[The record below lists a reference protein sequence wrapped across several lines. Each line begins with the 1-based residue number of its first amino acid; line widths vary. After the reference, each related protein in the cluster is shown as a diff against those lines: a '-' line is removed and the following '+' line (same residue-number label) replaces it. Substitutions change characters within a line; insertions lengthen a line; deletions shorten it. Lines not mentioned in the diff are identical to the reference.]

1 MNTKEWLRQ
10 CRNIEAEV
18 KQLKESKERA
28 YFLALGGGID
38 MSKDKLSGTPKNG
51 TEDKF
56 AAYADYSFL
65 LDAKITELLTKR
77 LEIRRLI
84 NELDNYKHRM
94 LLQYYYIDCL
104 TWEQIA
110 EKLNN
115 DVRWIYK
122 LHGIAL
128 QKIDELRK
136 SH

>member
-10 CRNIEAEV
+10 CRHIENEI
-18 KQLKESKERA
+18 KQLKESKEQA
-28 YFLALGGGID
+28 FSLALGSGVDI
-38 MSKDKLSGTPKNG
+38 SKDKLSSTKKNV

-56 AAYADYSFL
+56 AAYAEYSLL
-65 LDAKITELLTKR
+65 LDKKITELLSKR

-84 NELDNYKHRM
+84 NELDNCKHRM
-94 LLQYYYIDCL
+94 LLQYYYIDCF
-104 TWEQIA
+104 TWEQVA

-115 DVRWIYK
+115 DVRWIHR
-122 LHGIAL
+122 LHSIAL